1 MNNVKCKTENM
12 AVRVYCLVWGCP
24 GLVILTIS
32 LFVSLKMGNDFGQDN
47 FAKFVTFVISSG
59 LLGTVYYLFQS
70 VLAEVSLRLQN
81 GQHEGTIL
89 LTDQEAEAVTEDSTD
104 NDIIEQVQECRAEV
118 LPQTESAQEHLSEEL
133 QESTIEI
140 SDSAEPTKE
149 IADTIETSSE
159 QPDLYAQRCKEYQRE
174 QEQRRQNTID
184 AIMGYVTHTMSPY
197 IYDND
202 ELEKLLDAIRKWA
215 DDWQHIPVPIR
226 LKSTLTTLDLRHFVW
241 NIAERLGS
249 KKDYSGRVRADF
261 IKRMFP
267 DVMRDIEQDSIRNFK
282 FQPDTGNIVI
292 DEPDKGDY
300 HFHFE

>member
-197 IYDND
+197 IYDNV

>member
-1 MNNVKCKTENM
+1 MNSVKCKTGNM
-12 AVRVYCLVWGCP
+12 AVRDYCLVWGCP
-24 GLVILTIS
+24 GMIILTIS
-32 LFVSLKMGNDFGQDN
+32 LFVSLKVGNDFGQDN

-70 VLAEVSLRLQN
+70 VLAEVPLRLQN
-81 GQHEGTIL
+81 GQRKETIP
-89 LTDQEAEAVTEDSTD
+89 LTDQEAEVVIEDSTD
-104 NDIIEQVQECRAEV
+104 NMSIEQVHECLAGV
-118 LPQTESAQEHLSEEL
+118 LPQTESAKEPLSEDL
-133 QESTIEI
+133 IETTVEV

-149 IADTIETSSE
+149 VKDTTETSSE

-174 QEQRRQNTID
+174 QEQRRQNAID
-184 AIMGYVTHTMSPY
+184 AIMEYVTHTMSPY
-197 IYDND
+197 VYDNE
-202 ELEKLLDAIRKWA
+202 ELEKICDAIRKWA

-249 KKDYSGRVRADF
+249 KKDYTGRVRADF

-292 DEPDKGDY
+292 DEPDNGDY
-300 HFHFE
+300 HFHYE

>member
-1 MNNVKCKTENM
+1 MNSVKCKTESM
-12 AVRVYCLVWGCP
+12 AVRDYCLVWGCP

-32 LFVSLKMGNDFGQDN
+32 LFVSLKVGNDFGQDN

-70 VLAEVSLRLQN
+70 VLAEMPLRLQN
-81 GQHEGTIL
+81 GQHEGIIL

-104 NDIIEQVQECRAEV
+104 NMSFEQVHECLAEV

-133 QESTIEI
+133 I
-140 SDSAEPTKE
+140 EPTKE
-149 IADTIETSSE
+149 ISDMVESSTE
-159 QPDLYAQRCKEYQRE
+159 QPDLYAQRCKEYQRK

-184 AIMGYVTHTMSPY
+184 AIIEYVTHIMSPY
-197 IYDND
+197 IYDNE
-202 ELEKLLDAIRKWA
+202 ELEKLCDAIRKWA
-215 DDWQHIPVPIR
+215 DDWQHTPVPIR

-249 KKDYSGRVRADF
+249 KKDYTGRVRANF

-282 FQPDTGNIVI
+282 FQPDTGSIMI

>member
-12 AVRVYCLVWGCP
+12 AVRDYCLVWGCP

-32 LFVSLKMGNDFGQDN
+32 LFVSLKVGNDFGQDN

-70 VLAEVSLRLQN
+70 VLAEVPLRLQN
-81 GQHEGTIL
+81 GQHEVTIP
-89 LTDQEAEAVTEDSTD
+89 LTDQETEVVTEDSTD
-104 NDIIEQVQECRAEV
+104 NMSIEQVHECLAEV

-133 QESTIEI
+133 QEPTIEI

-149 IADTIETSSE
+149 VSGTIETSSE
-159 QPDLYAQRCKEYQRE
+159 QPDLYNQRCKEYQRE
-174 QEQRRQNTID
+174 QEQRRQKTID
-184 AIMGYVTHTMSPY
+184 TIMEYVTHTMSPY
-197 IYDND
+197 IYDNE

-241 NIAERLGS
+241 NVAERLGS
-249 KKDYSGRVRADF
+249 KKDYTGEVRAIF

-267 DVMRDIEQDSIRNFK
+267 DVMRDIELDSIRNFK
-282 FQPDTGNIVI
+282 FQPDTGSIVI

-300 HFHFE
+300 HFHF

>member
-12 AVRVYCLVWGCP
+12 AVRDYCLVWGCP
-24 GLVILTIS
+24 GLIILTIS
-32 LFVSLKMGNDFGQDN
+32 LFVSLKVGNDFGQDN
-47 FAKFVTFVISSG
+47 FAKLITFLISSG

-70 VLAEVSLRLQN
+70 VLAEVPLRLQN
-81 GQHEGTIL
+81 RQRVESTF
-89 LTDQEAEAVTEDSTD
+89 LTDQEAETEVSTS
-104 NDIIEQVQECRAEV
+104 NDIIEQVQECLAEMP
-118 LPQTESAQEHLSEEL
+118 PQIESAQEPLSEEL
-133 QESTIEI
+133 EEPSVEI
-140 SDSAEPTKE
+140 SDSAEPAKE
-149 IADTIETSSE
+149 VADTIETSSE

-174 QEQRRQNTID
+174 QEQRRQNTIN
-184 AIMGYVTHTMSPY
+184 AIMEYVTHTMSPY
-197 IYDND
+197 IYDNE
-202 ELEKLLDAIRKWA
+202 ELEKLCDAIRKWA
-215 DDWQHIPVPIR
+215 DDWQHTPVPIR

-249 KKDYSGRVRADF
+249 KKDYTGEVRAIF

-267 DVMRDIEQDSIRNFK
+267 DVMKDIELDSIRNFK